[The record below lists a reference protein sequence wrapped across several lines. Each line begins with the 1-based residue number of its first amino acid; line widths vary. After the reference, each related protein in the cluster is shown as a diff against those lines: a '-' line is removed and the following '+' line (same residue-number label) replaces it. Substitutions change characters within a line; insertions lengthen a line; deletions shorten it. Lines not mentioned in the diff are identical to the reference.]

1 MPADEMQVTSLVSGF
16 LPQGAELMTIEK
28 PAAQPAIQSADLTGD
43 GIPEIA
49 AAYRLNGEMY
59 LLVLTCRDG
68 VWQKAATVKGTGYG
82 VTLLSSA
89 PVLRAGLNNLLVGWQ
104 IGSIWSKLSVYEWTP
119 EGLKDA
125 TPADMSYSYIEA
137 EDMPGLTGRD
147 GKAEVALWI
156 HDTGEA
162 YRVQVLRWSRGAFVP
177 TPDVY
182 PYYFPRVVRYYEAM
196 TRQHPDYTF
205 YWYYLADAQYRA
217 GLLEAALVSVRKAL
231 SFPNP
236 YPSREKLLELRLNIL
251 NGLGR
256 SPQARVPALYPA
268 SLKTT
273 SGLKWGYID
282 PEGRLAIRPVY
293 EDAADFQQNG
303 LAVVGR
309 GGKFGLI
316 DRWAHFVVP
325 PVYNSINPF
334 SERRAVVI
342 DSEGFKLI
350 DEKGKVLTGRAYP
363 FIANMENGRAVFYV
377 TEGGSGDTGTSRYGY
392 LDAQGREVIPAQYE
406 EANDFSDDR
415 AVVKIR
421 DGDYALIAPDG
432 RKLASYPY
440 AYVGPHG
447 DDLLAF
453 QQTSGGKYGYI
464 NERGKVVI
472 APSFTVGLPFH
483 DGRAVVST
491 SEDYKWT
498 YGVIDKAGRYVIKPA
513 YNDIRDLGEKRF
525 ALGRAIDPE
534 QPFLGS
540 VYAIADW
547 NGALLS
553 DFQYDEVSD
562 FKDGLASVA
571 EAEQTYFIDRSG
583 KPAPGYPKVEGSGT
597 LTLERGGLIKAYTDR
612 RLAYLNRAGKVIW
625 RQNTVIPL
633 RPPYLVREGKY
644 KPNRDYLVYY
654 PQVEGLKDETVQ
666 RSVNDR
672 LKEWSQVKPVPGDR
686 KLDYSYSG
694 DFEVAFF
701 KDKLLEL
708 ELTGY
713 KYPFGAAHGMPSKT
727 YSILNLETG
736 RMYAL
741 KDLFKPG
748 SDYVRILSAI
758 VGRQIKEDPQYA
770 YVFPDSYKGIKP
782 DQPFFVTEN
791 ALHLYFFPYEISPYA
806 AGFPTF
812 TIPFARIGA
821 IIDREGQFWKAFH
834 A

>member
-1 MPADEMQVTSLVSGF
+1 MAAEEMQVTSLVSGF
-16 LPQGAELMTIEK
+16 LPAGAKLMTIEK
-28 PAAQPAIQSADLTGD
+28 PAPHTAIHLADLTGD

-49 AAYRLNGEMY
+49 AVYRLNGEMH
-59 LLVLTCRDG
+59 LLVLTYRDG
-68 VWQKAATVKGTGYG
+68 VWQKAAAVKGTGYA

-89 PVLRAGLNNLLVGWQ
+89 PVLRAGLDNLLVGWQ

-125 TPADMSYSYIEA
+125 APADMSYSYIEVG
-137 EDMPGLTGRD
+137 DMPGLAGRD

-162 YRVQVLRWSRGAFVP
+162 YSVQVLRWSNGAFVP
-177 TPDVY
+177 APDVY

-196 TRQHPDYTF
+196 TRRHPDYTF

-217 GLLEAALVSVRKAL
+217 GLPEAALVSVRKAL

-236 YPSREKLLELRLNIL
+236 FPSREKLLELRLNIL
-251 NGLGR
+251 AALGR
-256 SPQARVPALYPA
+256 SPEARMPALLPA

-282 PEGRLAIRPVY
+282 PDGRLAIRPIY

-303 LAVVGR
+303 LAVVGKN
-309 GGKFGLI
+309 GKYGLI
-316 DRWAHFVVP
+316 DRSAHFVVP
-325 PVYNSINPF
+325 PVYDSIHPF
-334 SERRAVVI
+334 SGRRAVVI
-342 DSEGFKLI
+342 DGEGFKLI
-350 DEKGKVLTGRAYP
+350 DEKGKVLTGRAYS
-363 FIANMENGRAVFYV
+363 FIADMEDGRAVFYV

-392 LDAQGREVIPAQYE
+392 LDVQGREVIPAQYE
-406 EANDFSDDR
+406 EANEFHGGR

-421 DGDYALIAPDG
+421 DGDYALIASDG
-432 RKLASYPY
+432 RKLVSYPY

-447 DDLLAF
+447 DGLLAF

-464 NERGKVVI
+464 DERGKVVI

-491 SEDYKWT
+491 SADYKWT
-498 YGVIDKAGRYVIKPA
+498 YGVIDKTGRYVIKPA

-525 ALGRAIDPE
+525 ALGRALDPE

-547 NGALLS
+547 NGAQLS
-553 DFQYDEVSD
+553 DFLYDEVSG

-571 EAEQTYFIDRSG
+571 GAEQTYFVNRGG
-583 KPAPGYPKVEGSGT
+583 KPAPGYPRVEGSGS
-597 LTLERGGLIKAYTDR
+597 LALERGGLIKAYTDR
-612 RLAYLNRAGKVIW
+612 RLAYLNRTGKVIW
-625 RQNTVIPL
+625 QQNTVISL
-633 RPPYLVREGKY
+633 APPYAVREGKY

-654 PQVEGLKDETVQ
+654 PQVEGMKDGTAQ
-666 RSVNDR
+666 RTVNDR

-694 DFEVAFF
+694 DFEVAFY
-701 KDKLLEL
+701 KEKLLEL

-727 YSILNLETG
+727 YAILNLENG

-770 YVFPDSYKGIKP
+770 YVFTDSYTGIKP
-782 DQPFFVTEN
+782 DQPFYVTED
-791 ALHLYFFPYEISPYA
+791 ALHLYFFPYDIGPYA

-821 IIDREGQFWKAFH
+821 IVDREGEFWKAFH